1 MKLRW
6 MLSAVYPTT
15 NREFRIEK
23 SARHRGDGGGSGLS
37 VGDLVIM
44 LGK

>member
-1 MKLRW
+1 MKLGP
-6 MLSAVYPTT
+6 MLSVVYPTT
-15 NREFRIEK
+15 NRESRIET
-23 SARHRGDGGGSGLS
+23 SVRHRGDGSGLS